1 MAETADMVELYSFDV
16 YKSKIS
22 INNFPGGAGN
32 RTRTFAGHYLLYTDY
47 LLLLTLRLECD
58 LDDI

>member
-1 MAETADMVELYSFDV
+1 MVELYSFDV
-16 YKSKIS
+16 YKSKMIM
-22 INNFPGGAGN
+22 NNFPGGAGN